1 MLQAWVPERWALFG
15 AMIMTLRLTPG
26 YWGNSYWGGAVAAMG
41 GALLLGALRRL
52 IAEQR
57 WQDGLIFG
65 LGLSILALSR
75 PYEGFVF
82 SLVAMSALIVSFI
95 SSTRPSLRQIAKIS
109 GACLVIPMI
118 ALSWHTYAE

>member
-1 MLQAWVPERWALFG
+1 
-15 AMIMTLRLTPG
+15 
-26 YWGNSYWGGAVAAMG
+26 MG